1 MTAKGRTKVSTHVL
15 DLVSGTPAPGIAV
28 KVFDAREI
36 LVCSAVTNEDGRIE
50 FWDGVV
56 DFGSGTYRLIF
67 DIANYRET
75 RGDTEGEIFFPRIE
89 IVFHVDGLRPRLHI
103 PVLLSAYGYTTYRG
117 CLLYTSDAA
126 DE

>member
-15 DLVSGTPAPGIAV
+15 DLVSGTPAPDIAV
-28 KVFDAREI
+28 KVLDAREI
-36 LVCSAVTNEDGRIE
+36 LVCSAFTNEDGRIE

-89 IVFHVDGLRPRLHI
+89 IVFRVDGLRPRLHI

-117 CLLYTSDAA
+117 S
-126 DE
+126 

>member
-1 MTAKGRTKVSTHVL
+1 M
-15 DLVSGTPAPGIAV
+15 

-89 IVFHVDGLRPRLHI
+89 IVFRVDGLRPRLHI

-117 CLLYTSDAA
+117 S
-126 DE
+126 

>member
-15 DLVSGTPAPGIAV
+15 DLVSGTPAPSIAV
-28 KVFDAREI
+28 KVLDAREI

-67 DIANYRET
+67 DIATYRET
-75 RGDTEGEIFFPRIE
+75 RGDTEGEIFFPQIE
-89 IVFHVDGLRPRLHI
+89 IVFRVDGLRPRLHI

-117 CLLYTSDAA
+117 S
-126 DE
+126 